1 VAHHGPVV
9 ALQPADRPSGFDR
22 RTRVASE
29 IASWGTAAVLV
40 ACAALP
46 TTDQAS
52 RAGLLISAGLLA
64 VFALVWFHVL
74 PEPVFGKMR
83 FLIGTAI
90 SQIIA
95 GILLMFTGDVNSPYF
110 VFYFLPTLATAF
122 AMRLSG
128 TVVTGAIA
136 SVTFLTIIVA
146 DIVTGGADDADVALG
161 AIRMS
166 ALLAIVATT
175 ALISRTMEETR
186 STLRQ
191 RTLDLATQ
199 NVELGVARSVGLALA
214 RSRDRGEIMHAVL
227 DVARQ
232 SLGVDRIFFFTGEDA
247 MTSGYTVAVNG
258 VSERFEADPTLR
270 DAPRQ
275 RAIRTRRTVVVRDA
289 SHEPGISERVRA
301 RYGMAAALFIPLIHR
316 GDVVGLLVLS
326 GPTPRQWT
334 ASELRLGESIAEASA
349 PTLATLLALEEV
361 REERQHLADRT
372 KVLEGMNQLVEALA
386 MGTDETTTAEVAAR
400 SVSQAFR
407 LVAATT
413 LLTDPSIALL
423 EPVGITGGANEHPLV
438 KGPTNCPAIRSGR
451 LFRVAS
457 AADPVICPYMPFR
470 DGSSGYLCAPLL
482 AAGEPVGALFLEPTA
497 DSMLEDA
504 FTVAAADRVALAIAN
519 RRVLETARRQATTDG
534 LTGLHNRHFL
544 AEQLRLLQSL
554 AERHDQRYAV
564 VAIDIDDLK
573 RLNDTFGHEMGDL
586 ALRGFANVVR
596 NTIRASDVG
605 VRTGGDEFLVLLPRG
620 DLDDATVL
628 AGRVRDALAA
638 QGRSEPHTA
647 LTVSFGVAAWRP
659 GRTAEQVLEAAD
671 GMLYAAKRAG
681 KDRIMTERPV
691 GSSSN

>member
-1 VAHHGPVV
+1 MA
-9 ALQPADRPSGFDR
+9 AQPTDRPSGFDS
-22 RTRVASE
+22 RTRIASE
-29 IASWGTAAVLV
+29 IATWGTAAVLV

-46 TTDQAS
+46 TTDPPS
-52 RAGLLISAGLLA
+52 RAGLLVCAGLLSLFA
-64 VFALVWFHVL
+64 VIWFHAL
-74 PEPVFGKMR
+74 PERFFGRMR
-83 FLIGTAI
+83 FVVGTAI

-95 GILLMFTGDVNSPYF
+95 GILLVLTGDVISPYF

-128 TVVTGAIA
+128 TIVTGAIA
-136 SVTFLTIIVA
+136 SVVFVTIIVG
-146 DIVTGGADDADVALG
+146 DVVVGGADDPEIALG
-161 AIRMS
+161 AIRLA
-166 ALLAIVATT
+166 ALLAIIAMT

-186 STLRQ
+186 ATLRQ
-191 RTLDLATQ
+191 RTLDLAGQ
-199 NVELGVARSVGLALA
+199 NVELGIARSLGLALA
-214 RSRDRGEIMHAVL
+214 RARDRGEIMRAVL

-232 SLGVDRIFFFTGEDA
+232 SLAVDRIFFFTGDE
-247 MTSGYTVAVNG
+247 TVNAGHTVSADG
-258 VSERFEADPTLR
+258 VSERFEADTTPR
-270 DAPRQ
+270 DSPRQ
-275 RAIRTRRTVVVRDA
+275 RAIRTRRTVIVNDVA
-289 SHEPGISERVRA
+289 KEPGMSERVRT
-301 RYGMAAALFIPLIHR
+301 RYRMAAAVFIPLIHR

-326 GPTPRQWT
+326 ASAPREWSG
-334 ASELRLGESIAEASA
+334 SELRLSEAIAEASA

-361 REERQHLADRT
+361 REQRRHLAERT

-386 MGTDETTTAEVAAR
+386 MGTDEVTTAEVAAR

-423 EPVGITGGANEHPLV
+423 EPTGIAGGASGHPVV

-451 LFRVAS
+451 IFRVTS
-457 AADPVICPYMPFR
+457 GTDPVICPYMPFR
-470 DGSSGYLCAPLL
+470 ERSGGYLCAPLL
-482 AAGEPVGALFLEPTA
+482 AAGEPVGALFMEPAA
-497 DSMLEDA
+497 DSVLEDA

-519 RRVLETARRQATTDG
+519 RRVLETAKRQATTDG

-554 AERHDQRYAV
+554 AERHKQQYAV

-573 RLNDTFGHEMGDL
+573 HVNDTFGHEMGDL

-596 NTIRASDVG
+596 KTIRASDVG

-620 DLDDATVL
+620 DLKDARVL
-628 AGRVRDALAA
+628 AGRLRDAVAA
-638 QGRSEPHTA
+638 QGRAEPHTA
-647 LTVSFGVAAWRP
+647 ITVSCGVAAWRS

-681 KDRIMTERPV
+681 KDRVVAEQPMPAGEPGARST
-691 GSSSN
+691 